1 MFDVNYVLLYVN
13 DPPASAAF
21 YAGLTGREPVENSP
35 TFALHVLP
43 SGVKLGLW
51 KADGVEPKVEAR
63 PGGNEIALS
72 VADAAAV
79 QAVHREWKERGL
91 PILQEPT
98 RMDFGHTFVAADP
111 DGHRLRVFA
120 LDFANDDLG
129 GEAP

>member
-21 YAGLTGREPVENSP
+21 YAGLTGRDAVENSP

-51 KADGVEPKVEAR
+51 KADTVEPKVDR
-63 PGGNEIALS
+63 QPGGNEIALT
-72 VADAAAV
+72 VADADAV
-79 QAVHREWKERGL
+79 QAVYQDWKNRGL
-91 PILQEPT
+91 PILQEPV
-98 RMDFGHTFVAADP
+98 RADFGYTFVAADP

-120 LDFANDDLG
+120 LDFG
-129 GEAP
+129 GDAP